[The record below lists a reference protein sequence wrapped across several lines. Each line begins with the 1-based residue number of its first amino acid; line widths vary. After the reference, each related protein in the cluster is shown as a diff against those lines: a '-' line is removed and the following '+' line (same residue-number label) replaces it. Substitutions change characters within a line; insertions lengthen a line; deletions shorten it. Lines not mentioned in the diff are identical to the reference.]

1 MKEQLH
7 TIPISDAMA
16 NAGEC
21 PFCYIEQ
28 KTEEHMM
35 DFVLGHGASYMEADI
50 RDMTDREGFCRAHF
64 KKMFDYGN
72 SLGNAWILKTLMKR
86 HEEEMDHVW
95 KSFRPDA
102 AAKRSS
108 LFGKKTDGSSNSIVE
123 WINRRESTCFI
134 CNSVKNTFQ
143 AYMKTFFSMYKKD
156 VDFRAQVANTKGA
169 SYMEA
174 DIRDMTDR
182 EGFCRAHF
190 KKMFDY
196 GNSLGNAWILKT
208 LMKRH
213 EEEMDHVWK
222 SFRPDAAAKRSSLF
236 GKKTDGSS
244 NSIVEWINRRESTCF
259 ICNSVKNT
267 FQAYMKTFFSM
278 YKKDVDFR
286 AQVANTKGFCL
297 DHFKVLCEG
306 ADEQLSGEEK
316 KEFYAT
322 VLPLMK
328 ENFHRV
334 YEDVAWFIEK
344 YDYKNKDADWKDSKD
359 AIQRGMQKLRG
370 SDPSLPP
377 HVLKK

>member
-95 KSFRPDA
+95 K
-102 AAKRSS
+102 
-108 LFGKKTDGSSNSIVE
+108 T
-123 WINRRESTCFI
+123 
-134 CNSVKNTFQ
+134 
-143 AYMKTFFSMYKKD
+143 
-156 VDFRAQVANTKGA
+156 
-169 SYMEA
+169 
-174 DIRDMTDR
+174 
-182 EGFCRAHF
+182 
-190 KKMFDY
+190 
-196 GNSLGNAWILKT
+196 
-208 LMKRH
+208 
-213 EEEMDHVWK
+213 
-222 SFRPDAAAKRSSLF
+222 FRPDAAAKRSSLF

-316 KEFYAT
+316 KEFYAS

-359 AIQRGMQKLRG
+359 AIQRGMQKLSG